1 MNLDDRILFGL
12 EQVTQAL
19 QLLLERESRS
29 LALSSLQ
36 MRILQALWSHPLP
49 QRVGSLARRLGV
61 TPATVSDAVRVLHE
75 KNLLTKKRSSED
87 GRTVVLTLTPRG
99 KEAALSGGRVGEA
112 LREKISL
119 LPEEERKTFL
129 QSLIN
134 LIRTLLEG
142 GLIPVDRM
150 CIDCHFFQP
159 DFYPDSEAPHLCSF
173 VGGRFEGKKKSTCLG
188 SFSRPSKQAINEAG

>member
-12 EQVTQAL
+12 EQVAQAL
-19 QLLLERESRS
+19 QLLLERESRA

-36 MRILQALWSHPLP
+36 MRILQTLWSHPLP

-75 KNLLTKKRSSED
+75 KNLLTKTRSSED
-87 GRTVVLTLTPRG
+87 GRSVVLTVTARG
-99 KEAALSGGRVGEA
+99 REAALSGGRIGEA

-134 LIRTLLEG
+134 LIRSLLEG

-150 CIDCHFFQP
+150 CIDCQFFQP
-159 DFYPDSEAPHLCSF
+159 DFFPDSETPHLCSF
-173 VGGRFEGKKKSTCLG
+173 VGTRFEAKSSATCLG
-188 SFSRPSKQAINEAG
+188 SYSGKPKEAVSEKG